1 VAQQAGVWVSV
12 CVPGDLVLDWMNPAP
27 GSKMAAFQ
35 TQLKASLRERAK
47 MPGYDPSKWM
57 TLNARAYSTWDPNSP
72 SGDVVTAIDGGR
84 CFVGRHE
91 FLALNP

>member
-1 VAQQAGVWVSV
+1 
-12 CVPGDLVLDWMNPAP
+12 MNPAQ

-57 TLNARAYSTWDPNSP
+57 TLNARAYSTWDPNGP

-84 CFVGRHE
+84 CLVGRHE
-91 FLALNP
+91 FLALKP